1 MEQTLSRLFRYGTTA
16 ASIVVAIGLAL
27 SELDTTR
34 TPSGTT
40 VMTAGIAIFALLPVA
55 GLSLMS
61 RQFARTRDWK
71 LSAISISVL
80 VIIAIGICVGV
91 ILGKTSH

>member
-1 MEQTLSRLFRYGTTA
+1 MELTLSRLFRYGAIT

-27 SELDTTR
+27 SASDH
-34 TPSGTT
+34 GTT
-40 VMTAGIAIFALLPVA
+40 VMTAGISLFALLPVA
-55 GLSLMS
+55 GLSIMS

-80 VIIAIGICVGV
+80 VIIAVGVCVGV
-91 ILGKTSH
+91 FLGKTSH

>member
-1 MEQTLSRLFRYGTTA
+1 
-16 ASIVVAIGLAL
+16 
-27 SELDTTR
+27 
-34 TPSGTT
+34 
-40 VMTAGIAIFALLPVA
+40 MTAGIAIFALLPVA
-55 GLSLMS
+55 GLSITS

-91 ILGKTSH
+91 FLGKTSH